1 MNFKFKLS
9 RRLAR
14 MKLSVLIPGILALAC
29 KVADAGPE
37 VVRIQ
42 RIEITPTH
50 LGLRPSQSAGLSIG
64 VFTSRGDSVP
74 SSLLLWS
81 TTGGFITSN
90 SIEGSVRH
98 VTYQLPAQPGEY
110 LFIVTTTSGWPS
122 DTAHIAVTN
131 EAVPVYAVAVAPG
144 SVSLAPEDTTTLR
157 ATLTD
162 SSGNVIVGRAI
173 EWTSSDAG
181 VATVLATGLVRAIA
195 AGTATITATSEGR
208 SGTAVVTVVH

>member
-14 MKLSVLIPGILALAC
+14 MKLSLLITGTLALAC

-37 VVRIQ
+37 VVRIE
-42 RIEITPTH
+42 RIEITPAH

-81 TTGGFITSN
+81 TTGGYITSN

-98 VTYQLPAQPGEY
+98 VTYQSPALPGEY
-110 LFIVTTTSGWPS
+110 LFIVTTTSGWPA
-122 DTAHIAVTN
+122 DTAHIAVTT
-131 EAVPVYAVAVAPG
+131 EADPVYGVTIAPS

-173 EWTSSDAG
+173 EWSTSDAG

-208 SGTAVVTVVH
+208 SGTAIITVVQ